1 MRERRFKRGN
11 WLGLREGWGDDTLI
25 FHCGCHMLIWPWKD
39 GKRAIRLDCCGKHF
53 DSLAEELTAGP
64 DLVKYRPDI
73 LAIIRYEHENLADV
87 QERE

>member
-1 MRERRFKRGN
+1 MIDLGIREIWDK
-11 WLGLREGWGDDTLI
+11 DTII
-25 FHCGCHMLIWPWKD
+25 FRCGCHMLRWPPSE
-39 GKRAIRLDCCGKHF
+39 GRISVRLDCCGKHF

-87 QERE
+87 QEKE